1 MSDRLTCWN
10 GLTDYEGQIVSLNHR
25 PAGAA
30 IRERV
35 RKLLTPVTVAADL
48 GCGPGFFLDALA
60 GVPALYAVDWSAAML
75 DRAREDAPAGTVFL
89 EQDLRDLAL
98 PQPADLAICLNALMP
113 ESHGDA
119 LGIPSAIARN
129 IAPCGTLILVAPS
142 LESQLY
148 TINMRHYAETAAG
161 REDESIEYVMD
172 SFMNWFNNPLGYVRS
187 KNDQVTK
194 FWLRAEM
201 EALLITDI
209 GLAIEERFKAPV
221 FWRDFQDEADWQA
234 RYEPP
239 WMWGWVARKPE

>member
-1 MSDRLTCWN
+1 LADRLSCWN

-35 RKLLTPVTVAADL
+35 RKLLTTGAVAADL

-60 GVPALYAVDWSAAML
+60 GASALYAVDWSAAML
-75 DRAREDAPAGTVFL
+75 DRARERAPAGTAFL
-89 EQDLRDLAL
+89 EHDLRDLAL

-113 ESHGDA
+113 ESHGDVISI
-119 LGIPSAIARN
+119 LNAIVRN
-129 IAPCGTLILVAPS
+129 MAPCGTLILVAPS

-234 RYEPP
+234 KYEPP
-239 WMWGWVARKPE
+239 WMWGWVVRKPA